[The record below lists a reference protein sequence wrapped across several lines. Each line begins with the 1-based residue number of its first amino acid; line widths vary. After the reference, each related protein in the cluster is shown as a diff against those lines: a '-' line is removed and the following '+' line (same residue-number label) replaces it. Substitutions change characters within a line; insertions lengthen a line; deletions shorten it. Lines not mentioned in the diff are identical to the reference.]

1 VKILRLVLPAIL
13 LATPLLAKTPT
24 QKKNEAKATAAKAAT
39 EQRKQHRESMK
50 VQKEATK
57 AAKKKH

>member
-1 VKILRLVLPAIL
+1 MKILRLVVPAIL

-24 QKKNEAKATAAKAAT
+24 QKKNEAKAVAAKAAT

-50 VQKEATK
+50 VQKEA
-57 AAKKKH
+57 AKKKR